1 MKVGNMQKTFF
12 IIKPDAVK
20 RHLIGQV
27 IERIERRGFVI
38 ERMEMMTLDLE
49 RLKKHYAQLVDKPF
63 FPSITN
69 YMMSG
74 PAIIGILSGPGVIK
88 SWRDMMGAT
97 NPGEAAPGTIRG
109 DFATVPDEHGIQN
122 IVHGSDSEVS
132 AAREIELW
140 FGE

>member
-1 MKVGNMQKTFF
+1 MQKTFF

-97 NPGEAAPGTIRG
+97 NPGEATPGTIRG
-109 DFATVPDEHGIQN
+109 DFATAPDEHGIQN